1 MQNTDKN
8 FGMIVYLTDIDA
20 YIMENGCMVPS
31 PEDETVPLEIH
42 TEFDPLY
49 QELATYAQAYPD
61 RVITRTS
68 LEKTPEQLEAEAHYL
83 ADAIINTYL
92 RATILQSA
100 SFTTT
105 EYNTLASAH
114 CFEAWQTGTSYT
126 AGQRIEHNGVV
137 YEVVQDVTAIE
148 TQPPDATGML
158 AVYRPLSVDPSTG
171 EEPDGTKENP
181 YAYIE
186 GMDVHEGSYYTY
198 EDKLYLAK
206 TDMLP
211 CVWAPGTAGLWQW
224 EEVTL

>member
-1 MQNTDKN
+1 MEQVMWNKE
-8 FGMIVYLTDIDA
+8 GKIILRQDA
-20 YIMENGCMVPS
+20 SYVVEYNGLPYHVPN
-31 PEDETVPLEIH
+31 EGTF
-42 TEFDPLY
+42 TELY
-49 QELATYAQAYPD
+49 ADVAAYAQ
-61 RVITRTS
+61 
-68 LEKTPEQLEAEAHYL
+68 EHPEQVEQEAAPAPPTEEEQL
-83 ADAIINTYL
+83 ALARYQANAIISAHL
-92 RATILQSA
+92 RATALQTA
-100 SFTTT
+100 TFTVA

-114 CFEAWQTGTSYT
+114 CFEAWQAGTSYM

-137 YEVVQDVTAIE
+137 YEVIQDVTAIE
-148 TQPPDATGML
+148 NQSPDAAGML

-198 EDKLYLAK
+198 EGKLYLAK

-224 EEVTL
+224 EEVTN